1 MTAAHPT
8 AASAGLTR
16 RKTVWLFDLD
26 NTLHDASH
34 AVFGQLHVAMNAYI
48 VDRLGVDE
56 AEAARLRQLY
66 FRRYGATLTGLVRHH
81 GVDPAHFL
89 AETHRHQH
97 LESLVRTSAHDRAAL
112 RQLPGARFI
121 LTNAP
126 RRYALR
132 VLGALKLRRSF
143 DAVLSIENMT
153 MFGQLRPK
161 PDVRMMRRI
170 VARLKVRA
178 SDCVLVEDM
187 LDNQKAAR
195 RIGMRTVWMQRYL
208 GGRYR
213 GAPHEGRPPN
223 RGAWVGTDSTAQ
235 RPRRCP
241 SPSYVGTK
249 IRGLR
254 ELLSR

>member
-1 MTAAHPT
+1 
-8 AASAGLTR
+8 
-16 RKTVWLFDLD
+16 
-26 NTLHDASH
+26 
-34 AVFGQLHVAMNAYI
+34 MNAYI

-56 AEAARLRQLY
+56 AEASRLRHLY

-89 AETHRHQH
+89 AETHRHEH

-112 RQLPGARFI
+112 RRLPGARYI

-126 RRYALR
+126 RLYALR
-132 VLGALKLRRSF
+132 VLDALKLRRSF
-143 DAVLSIENMT
+143 DGVLSIEDMA
-153 MFGQLRPK
+153 MFGHLRPK
-161 PDVRMMRRI
+161 PDARMMRRL

-187 LDNQKAAR
+187 LDNQRAAR

-223 RGAWVGTDSTAQ
+223 RGARPVADLAVN
-235 RPRRCP
+235 RPRKCLR
-241 SPSYVGTK
+241 PSYVGMK
-249 IRGLR
+249 IRGLGD
-254 ELLSR
+254 LLSR